1 MNKDILIWVS
11 LLIILS
17 NIYLLGT
24 SRLGAMIR
32 GIAFQGILLSV
43 LPLLLPNAEIH
54 NIHIMILCMLS
65 VLVKGYFIPNFLEKI
80 IKNVKVQRELNPYVG
95 YFSSVL
101 FGLIVSY
108 SSFYLLKKMPFF
120 ALVISPV
127 HASTAM
133 ASVLIGTFLVASRRN
148 VLAQIIGFLVFENAG
163 FILGVSVASTQPIFI
178 EIGILFDLLA
188 GVVIMGTSM
197 KLIHMHFKTL
207 SVHSLERL
215 NK

>member
-1 MNKDILIWVS
+1 MKANLLIWVS

-32 GIAFQGILLSV
+32 AIAFQGIMLSI
-43 LPLLLPNAEIH
+43 LPLLLPHFGNEAGH
-54 NIHIMILCMLS
+54 LVILSLLS
-65 VLVKGYFIPNFLEKI
+65 VIVKGYVIPNYLQRI
-80 IKNVKVQRELNPYVG
+80 ISDVKVKRELNPYVG

-108 SSFYLLKKMPFF
+108 LSLYLLEKMPFYS
-120 ALVISPV
+120 LVVSPL

-133 ASVLIGTFLVASRRN
+133 ASVLVGTFLIASRKN
-148 VLAQIIGFLVFENAG
+148 VIAQVIGFLVFENAG
-163 FILGVSVASTQPIFI
+163 FILGVSIATQQPLFI
-178 EIGILFDLLA
+178 EIGILFDLVA
-188 GVVIMGTSM
+188 GVAIMGVTI
-197 KLIHMHFKTL
+197 KFIHSHFNSL

-215 NK
+215 KQ